1 MLSRVRNDLPVPSPT
16 HIGNPEISE
25 LVVRLATAWREN
37 NFGAINRS
45 MNRETFGAY
54 AMVVVECAGLD
65 LQWPQIDAAIQ
76 SMLG

>member
-1 MLSRVRNDLPVPSPT
+1 
-16 HIGNPEISE
+16 
-25 LVVRLATAWREN
+25 
-37 NFGAINRS
+37 